1 MAWNEPGNKGNGNDP
16 WGSGGGGGGS
26 GGGGGR
32 RGDNQGPPDIDELI
46 KNITN
51 KVNGLF
57 GGKTGSGG
65 SSGSGGG
72 SGVSAGLLGGLAV
85 LAVVVWAAIGF
96 YTIDEAERGVVLR
109 FGELREEV
117 VLPGLRWNPPI
128 IDDVQKIN
136 ISRVNTRSYSND
148 MLTTDENIVTVSI
161 SVQYLVA
168 DPIQYAIQVRDPQ
181 RGLDQ
186 AVEAA
191 VRHVVGG
198 TTMDR
203 VLTQG
208 RADAAAEV
216 RERAQRYMEMYQT
229 GILVTQVNVENA
241 QPPVAVQNSFDDVI
255 RAREDEQRAQNQA
268 LAYANRVIP
277 EARGEAQR
285 VIEQANAYRDQ
296 VVARADGEAFRF
308 ELLLAEYQQSPAVM
322 RQRLYIDAIQE
333 VLANTSKIL
342 VDVEGG
348 NNMLFLP
355 LDRIMDQGGQSAG
368 AAPRMTFNSQQIREL
383 ADQVSREISS
393 QSTADRSR
401 VQTLPARRP

>member
-16 WGSGGGGGGS
+16 WGSGGGGS

-32 RGDNQGPPDIDELI
+32 RSDDQGPPDIDELI
-46 KNITN
+46 KKITN

-57 GGKTGSGG
+57 GGKTSSGG

-72 SGVSAGLLGGLAV
+72 AGVSAGLLGGLAV
-85 LAVVVWAAIGF
+85 LAVVVWAALGF

-109 FGELREEV
+109 FGELREEI
-117 VLPGLRWNPPI
+117 VLPGLRWNPPL

-168 DPIQYAIQVRDPQ
+168 DPVLYAIQVRDPQ

-186 AVEAA
+186 AAEAA

-216 RERAQRYMEMYQT
+216 RDRAQRYMEMYQT
-229 GILVTQVNVENA
+229 GIMVTQVNVENA

-401 VQTLPARRP
+401 VQTVPARRP